1 MPPGQ
6 RSATMYRKMSL
17 PRQIVSQLICL
28 FISLVVLFPILW
40 IVGMSLDAR
49 DIARPRELFPP
60 EISLQAFERVIRQP
74 TNNPVS
80 FAQLAFNS
88 LMLAGTVALF
98 SVAVGVSCAYILSRF
113 DFRGRRLVMI
123 AIITVLMLPSI
134 ATLAPLF
141 VMLNRVQVMDFNL
154 RNSLIGVGVAML
166 SGSLPFSI
174 WNLKGYLDTIPTDLS
189 EAARIDGASYNQTF
203 VNIILPLATP
213 ALAVTFFLGFLTG
226 WTEFVISW
234 QFLTQPKSFTL
245 AMALWNMVGQ
255 FSGDTPWS
263 AFAAMALMVALPV
276 GIVYLLLQKYIV
288 SGLVVGSVK

>member
-1 MPPGQ
+1 
-6 RSATMYRKMSL
+6 MYRKMSL
-17 PRQIVSQLICL
+17 PRQIVSQILCI

-60 EISLQAFERVIRQP
+60 QISLQAYERVIRQP

-80 FAQLAFNS
+80 FAQLALNS

-113 DFRGRRLVMI
+113 DFRGRRIVMI

-141 VMLNRVQVMDFNL
+141 VMLNRVQFADFNL

>member
-1 MPPGQ
+1 
-6 RSATMYRKMSL
+6 MYRKMSL

>member
-1 MPPGQ
+1 
-6 RSATMYRKMSL
+6 MYRKMGL
-17 PRQIVSQLICL
+17 GRQLLYQLLCL
-28 FISLVVLFPILW
+28 FITLTVLFPILW

-49 DIARPRELFPP
+49 DISRPRELFPP
-60 EISLQAFERVIRQP
+60 EISLQAYERVLKLP
-74 TNNPVS
+74 TNNPVT
-80 FAQLAFNS
+80 FAQLALNS
-88 LMLAGTVALF
+88 LMLAGGVALF
-98 SVAVGVSCAYILSRF
+98 SLAIGVSCAYILSRF
-113 DFRGRRLVMI
+113 DFRMRRFVML
-123 AIITVLMLPSI
+123 AIITVLMLPAI

-141 VMLNRVQVMDFNL
+141 VMLNRVQIADFNL
-154 RNSLIGVGVAML
+154 RNSLLGVGIAML
-166 SGSLPFSI
+166 SGALPFAI

-203 VNIILPLATP
+203 INIILPLATP

-226 WTEFVISW
+226 WTEFVLSW
-234 QFLTQPKSFTL
+234 QFLTQPKTFTL

-255 FSGDTPWS
+255 YSGDTPWS

>member
-1 MPPGQ
+1 
-6 RSATMYRKMSL
+6 MYRKMSL

-113 DFRGRRLVMI
+113 DFRGRRIVMI
-123 AIITVLMLPSI
+123 LIITVLMLPSI

>member
-1 MPPGQ
+1 
-6 RSATMYRKMSL
+6 MYRKMSL

-113 DFRGRRLVMI
+113 DFRGRRIVMI